1 MSSSRAEGSQSN
13 PQLNTT
19 STVLSLEAKQNYISD
34 CKKKNSTFLIFIY
47 SISYLF

>member
-19 STVLSLEAKQNYISD
+19 STVLSLEAKHKYISD
-34 CKKKNSTFLIFIY
+34 CMQYVEIH
-47 SISYLF
+47 